1 MWKIFIPFFPACSDT
16 NVYTNYIQI
25 QLLLPVIWYIRITIS
40 NKYRKKRIRKL
51 YLKEQQLNC

>member
-16 NVYTNYIQI
+16 KVYTNYILI
-25 QLLLPVIWYIRITIS
+25 RLLLPVIWYIRITIS